1 MGAAPVHEP
10 AAAPAPLLLT
20 RHRQLP
26 APAATPPPGREGGG
40 RERGR
45 GRAQH
50 STAQRS
56 AATAP
61 RQGRFPQLRCRR
73 DATRTSP
80 SLAQPRGPARAV
92 GRRTDR
98 NSRAAGSSPLSRLRH
113 ENACATPAPSHSRVR
128 VLHPCR
134 LAGSE
139 VVSLER
145 ARGVGGGESEAQR
158 AGRRASSR
166 PDARGHR

>member
-10 AAAPAPLLLT
+10 AATAAPAPLLLT
-20 RHRQLP
+20 RSP
-26 APAATPPPGREGGG
+26 ATASSLRPQRHPLQEGKEGGENEEEG
-40 RERGR
+40 G
-45 GRAQH
+45 H
-50 STAQRS
+50 ST
-56 AATAP
+56 ATAP

-92 GRRTDR
+92 GRRADR
-98 NSRAAGSSPLSRLRH
+98 NSRAAGSSRLSRLRH

-139 VVSLER
+139 VVSLGR
-145 ARGVGGGESEAQR
+145 ARGAGGGESEAHR
-158 AGRRASSR
+158 AARPAPSR
-166 PDARGHR
+166 PGARGHR